1 MYLATLL
8 TADKAA
14 VEQPAAT
21 AAAVRL
27 LRAAA
32 IEHPSMRNLTFGL
45 WSKHDWNCS
54 FLTPS

>member
-21 AAAVRL
+21 TAAVRL

-45 WSKHDWNCS
+45 
-54 FLTPS
+54 